1 MKKTK
6 IVAALAAMALAFTL
20 FSCANSSDSDGGN
33 SSTPDNGGEENKL
46 PEGVIEFGMWPQSKI
61 KDGVNVDPSTV
72 SDLGL
77 FTGYKGSDDA
87 WYVQAGEDYFKV
99 EPIQWKCIT
108 DDYMNSGKKLYVS
121 VNILDRQAFYDCNI
135 YNYEGDDI
143 DFRDYKNSS
152 IRAWLNG
159 ISYTYV
165 GVSEEANELLGKRFV
180 DCGFFQKAFTESEQ
194 KDIAEIEVKSGCVDK
209 VFLLSTA
216 DYNNEDFFENNK
228 AREAERTEY
237 AKALDTSICYWTST
251 PSQENSVY
259 CITGEGGYTTN
270 ADIGNTDY
278 AVRPAFCM
286 K

>member
-61 KDGVNVDPSTV
+61 KDGVNVDLSTMT
-72 SDLGL
+72 DLGL
-77 FTGYKGSDDA
+77 FTGYKGCDDA
-87 WYVQAGEDYFKV
+87 WYVKADGNYFKV
-99 EPIQWKCIT
+99 EPIRWKCIT

-121 VNILDRQAFYDCNI
+121 VNILDRQAFYDGNI
-135 YNYEGDDI
+135 YNYDGDDI
-143 DFRDYKNSS
+143 DFSDYKNSS

-165 GVSEEANELLGKRFV
+165 GASEETNEEIGNCFV
-180 DCGFFQKAFTESEQ
+180 DCGFFQKAFTVSEQ
-194 KDIAEIEVKSGCVDK
+194 EDIAEIEVKSGCVDK

-216 DYNNEDFFENNK
+216 DYGNEDFFENHK

-237 AKALDTSICYWTST
+237 AKALDTSICYWTRT
-251 PSQENSVY
+251 PSQENLVY
-259 CITGEGGYTTN
+259 CIAGEGGYTTN
-270 ADIGNTDY
+270 ADIGYTDY

-286 K
+286 N